1 MREIRFRGKR
11 VDNGEWIYG
20 DLVHDAVD
28 ANARIVPVAIQERR
42 CYPVEVI
49 PETVGQ
55 FTGLYDKNGVEIY
68 EGDIVEYKDYSNG
81 AHITFSGE
89 DVQPRARCVVKI
101 DDLLTGVH
109 FCGFGFVTE
118 KKVKEKMEVIGN
130 IHDTPALLTGK
141 GE

>member
-1 MREIRFRGKR
+1 MRENKYRGKR

-55 FTGLYDKNGVEIY
+55 FIGLEDKNEREIWK
-68 EGDIVEYKDYSNG
+68 GDILHFTGTVYAGTPGHFNSVDMILPVDYSDNNG
-81 AHITFSGE
+81 FQMYEKGWGHYKIYAHE
-89 DVQPRARCVVKI
+89 V
-101 DDLLTGVH
+101 
-109 FCGFGFVTE
+109 
-118 KKVKEKMEVIGN
+118 EVIGN
-130 IHDTPALLTGK
+130 IYDTPALLTGK